1 MKEFTLDILPL
12 HEWLDFDA
20 CLPCLPDR
28 QAARQVHPLII
39 SGPCSAESREQVL
52 KTAHALAETKAVKIF
67 RAGLWKPRT
76 RPDSFEGV
84 GAAGLAWMKQVK
96 KETGLLT
103 CVEVATPEHVELSV
117 TNNIDILWIGA
128 RTTVNPFS
136 VQEIAEALKGIDIPV
151 MVKNPVNP
159 DIGLWL
165 GALERINHAGIRKI
179 IAIHRGFYT
188 YNSKP
193 YRNSPIWEIPI
204 ELMRLCPELPVICDP
219 SHITGNYLLL
229 ESVSQKAMD
238 LEMDGLMIET
248 HVNPQKALSDSGQQ
262 ITPAELK
269 ELISKL
275 VIRNHYPENSG
286 FRDML
291 EQLRSEIDV
300 IDAEL
305 IHLLSKRMHLVEQ
318 IGNYKKENNITILQ
332 IKRWNK
338 VVRESLE
345 LGENLGLNKEFL
357 VKLLRVI
364 HEESIQ
370 KQTEIFN
377 K

>member
-1 MKEFTLDILPL
+1 M
-12 HEWLDFDA
+12 
-20 CLPCLPDR
+20 
-28 QAARQVHPLII
+28 
-39 SGPCSAESREQVL
+39 
-52 KTAHALAETKAVKIF
+52 
-67 RAGLWKPRT
+67 
-76 RPDSFEGV
+76 
-84 GAAGLAWMKQVK
+84 
-96 KETGLLT
+96 
-103 CVEVATPEHVELSV
+103 
-117 TNNIDILWIGA
+117 
-128 RTTVNPFS
+128 
-136 VQEIAEALKGIDIPV
+136 
-151 MVKNPVNP
+151 
-159 DIGLWL
+159 
-165 GALERINHAGIRKI
+165 
-179 IAIHRGFYT
+179 
-188 YNSKP
+188 P
-193 YRNSPIWEIPI
+193 YRNAPIWEIPI
-204 ELMRLCPELPVICDP
+204 ELMRLCPKLPVICDP

-229 ESVSQKAMD
+229 ESVSQKAID

-269 ELISKL
+269 ELTSKL
-275 VIRNHYPENSG
+275 VIRSHYPGNSE

-332 IKRWNK
+332 IKRWNNI
-338 VVRESLE
+338 VRESLE

-370 KQTEIFN
+370 KQMEIFN
-377 K
+377 NSCYANVPISKQKIDDSK